1 MGKDDIDLKGDYSWG
16 SYMVQRSLNLRESPI
31 YKNNYDDF
39 KKFLLLS
46 PAVTGS
52 ADRLDQTILHK
63 AAEIDDAELAR
74 TVMFMG
80 LNNPYVEDKN
90 GLTPWRTALLHG
102 SRNVVEL
109 FKKYG
114 YQTPETPEELRQ
126 YEFWHQMEQR
136 NYTAMQQSLQAGIY
150 PYAKNFNGMDI
161 LQKACLLNDITM
173 TKLLLNSNIDFS
185 RTLSSLVMMHDF
197 RHPLQLAAWHGN
209 VELFELLA
217 QTSGNEMEKKKIRIS
232 MYNSSRLISGII
244 RLINQ
249 KISVDTAI
257 DMFKILQKN
266 DIWQRPADN
275 SARRQYGMSYLHSAL
290 YSNIRAGDQK
300 RLIEFF
306 LQSGEDVTRL
316 KPLLHRIIDQD
327 YRQKLHEMILR
338 K

>member
-1 MGKDDIDLKGDYSWG
+1 
-16 SYMVQRSLNLRESPI
+16 
-31 YKNNYDDF
+31 
-39 KKFLLLS
+39 
-46 PAVTGS
+46 
-52 ADRLDQTILHK
+52 
-63 AAEIDDAELAR
+63 
-74 TVMFMG
+74 
-80 LNNPYVEDKN
+80 
-90 GLTPWRTALLHG
+90 
-102 SRNVVEL
+102 
-109 FKKYG
+109 
-114 YQTPETPEELRQ
+114 
-126 YEFWHQMEQR
+126 
-136 NYTAMQQSLQAGIY
+136 
-150 PYAKNFNGMDI
+150 
-161 LQKACLLNDITM
+161 
-173 TKLLLNSNIDFS
+173 
-185 RTLSSLVMMHDF
+185 
-197 RHPLQLAAWHGN
+197 
-209 VELFELLA
+209 
-217 QTSGNEMEKKKIRIS
+217 MEKKKIRIS